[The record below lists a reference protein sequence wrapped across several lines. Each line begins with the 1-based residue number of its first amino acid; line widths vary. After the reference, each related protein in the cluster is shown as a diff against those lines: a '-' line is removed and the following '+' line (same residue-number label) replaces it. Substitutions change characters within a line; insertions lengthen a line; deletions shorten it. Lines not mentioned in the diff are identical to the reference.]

1 MGFSFLGNGVEEL
14 EHIKNLK
21 WVGGLSLEDADI
33 LAMYGRKCPSVLE
46 YGSGGSTLIFAQ
58 TSKNVISIEGDQRW
72 IDAVQRRLDMIGE
85 ATCPVEFVH
94 YEGRKLVA
102 DSNEKVD
109 LVFIDGVFGK
119 RLQVALEC
127 WPLVK
132 PGGYLMFHDTNR
144 LTDSQLLHDFCINN
158 YTSIDYVQY
167 NLVAS
172 NGECSQISAVKK
184 RPRPTI
190 LLKNNWS
197 NFQSKNMERE
207 LWTFGRF
214 EDYDELQGLYVYRG
228 LPEEVL
234 DENNKSK

>member
-1 MGFSFLGNGVEEL
+1 MKEL
-14 EHIKNLK
+14 EYIKNMK
-21 WVGGLSLEDADI
+21 WIGALSLEDADV
-33 LAMYGRKCPSVLE
+33 LAKYGKECNSILE
-46 YGSGGSTLIFAQ
+46 YGAGGSTIIFAQ

-72 IDAVQRRLDMIGE
+72 IDAVQRRIDMVGGG
-85 ATCPVEFVH
+85 TCPVEFVH
-94 YEGRKLVA
+94 YDGRKLIY

-127 WPLVK
+127 WSLVK

-144 LTDSQLLHDFCINN
+144 LTDSQLLHDFCVNN
-158 YTSIDYVQY
+158 FTSIDYVQY

-184 RPRPTI
+184 RKRPTI
-190 LLKNNWS
+190 LLKNNWT

-207 LWTFGRF
+207 WWTFGRI
-214 EDYDELQGLYVYRG
+214 EDYKEEQGLFVYRG
-228 LPEEVL
+228 LPEDTL
-234 DENNKSK
+234 GENNPS